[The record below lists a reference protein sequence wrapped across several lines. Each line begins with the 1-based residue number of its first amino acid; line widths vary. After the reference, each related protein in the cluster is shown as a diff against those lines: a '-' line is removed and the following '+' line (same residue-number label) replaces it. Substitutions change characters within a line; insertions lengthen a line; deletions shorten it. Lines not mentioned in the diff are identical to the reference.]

1 MSHSHGAVTETSLDF
16 SGLRVVVTG
25 TSDRGAEF
33 IRFAAGFQSERAPSP
48 GSSAGSFEAV
58 SETPPSAVPSS
69 RAGLGLE
76 SREEIVSTFPGCPQR
91 CVALVLACLVPLC
104 LAVTGCLVLGWL
116 DFGQRLCWIL
126 ASSRRT
132 VRRRW
137 NCGLGSTPLFVLTIW
152 IALSSIVPLHPTG
165 GSPVRWWQGCTW
177 LQQVSKRP
185 ASVSCLDPGCHV
197 CGFDGG
203 GGFEFC
209 QLGHFWRMTYRTLC
223 ARMALSPRLRWSC
236 RSHMPCGFEK
246 TGGFPGSLAPGFYAR
261 GSSAEGHCR
270 GQLEPPPVPSC
281 QV

>member
-25 TSDRGAEF
+25 TSDRVAEF

-58 SETPPSAVPSS
+58 SETPPSAMPSS

-76 SREEIVSTFPGCPQR
+76 SRDKKVSTFPGCPQR
-91 CVALVLACLVPLC
+91 FVALVLACLVPLC

-126 ASSRRT
+126 APSRRT

-137 NCGLGSTPLFVLTIW
+137 TCGLGSTPLFVLTIW

-165 GSPVRWWQGCTW
+165 VPWGPWRVPAPSLTRSPVRWRQGCTW

-197 CGFDGG
+197 RGFDGG

-209 QLGHFWRMTYRTLC
+209 QLGHF
-223 ARMALSPRLRWSC
+223 
-236 RSHMPCGFEK
+236 
-246 TGGFPGSLAPGFYAR
+246 GG
-261 GSSAEGHCR
+261 
-270 GQLEPPPVPSC
+270 
-281 QV
+281 